1 MNSTVKRMGK
11 IIKIST
17 MFIASIILSAPIS
30 PSAFAAN
37 TPQEI
42 DYYSHNK
49 IKFYNPEECD
59 GKASNGSTVGGEA
72 AISGSTAE
80 EKVWSGLKS
89 LGISDEIAAGMMG
102 NMIHEGN
109 ALNPAQYEGSWFDV
123 WEKGFDWETDPARGH
138 GVGLIQW
145 SGGRRVNIMKYIK
158 EHNADVYEKYMLHPM
173 KYSYANGN
181 VYGVNGDKFIELA
194 DSEAEADALFSL
206 QITFLINEEI
216 KVTPEYKGVLNETT
230 VQGAADFFLD
240 NVEAPACPE
249 CSRSVRRSSAQEMF
263 TKYSGKDRFAGGTGG
278 NNNGSGSATTSA
290 DATGSNVTWIGDSI
304 SEGAVDFGIIKD
316 KWPQADAEKGSGG
329 TIQSSKQFA
338 GTSSSNPTGQQLVEK
353 LESEGKMRE
362 VLVFALGTNNDG
374 LTEQQIKDMLS
385 AAKTPK
391 TIVLVTNY
399 NVKNKDEFKS
409 NNEKIL
415 NAKTYDT
422 RVVVADWASIVEGK
436 DWLNGDSEGVHPNRE
451 GSEAFV
457 QAIIDAAST
466 GYTSGSGGS
475 GNCECDESSKTGVW
489 AGQKYDLTD
498 GQLRGIMA
506 MIKGE
511 NGGSLEMVQTEA
523 TLMAN
528 VYEYYKPEP
537 HTADGFVAYLRTPP
551 GSGGWFATY
560 DDYNESFSD
569 YTQEEFN
576 AIKDIFNN
584 GNRTMPPEILEH
596 DCVKCGAGIDYAYN
610 DGVSFDPTD
619 YSKYVS
625 GKTILKQGS
634 GGLSGQYVFYKFADD
649 AQKKGD
655 PFGYFED
662 NPPGQTSGSTSTT
675 AGSSVSWDN
684 GWISGGI
691 DGYHKDDATTWG
703 YHLDDAANKD
713 FATGGKA
720 NKILLHSTEGYGSS
734 GDSVKTVFAPTTSSA
749 TSTPS
754 SFAPNFTVDMKN
766 RKVFQHYSIN
776 KTSGA
781 IKSHDDIAGI
791 QIEIMGFTGDETT
804 GGEWNLRQ
812 EGNFSDEDWDY
823 LAKLIIAISEEI
835 GSELDGSSLDWTDD
849 NKKLSVSE
857 MTSYNGIMGHMHAAD
872 NDHADPKDIW
882 KYLEPAIKRGGGGSG
897 KCSKNTNGDL
907 NATALLLAWPEKGVH
922 GPDDPT
928 EEYRKAL
935 KEPDGVGTRGEGDE
949 CSITGKSCDAFV
961 VTVLRYSGVDK
972 DVPCCGAANVRD
984 YLASH
989 PEKYTEVT
997 NSESSLQG
1005 GDIRASDGHVEMVV
1019 EVNGEKKIASA
1030 SHCDRTGEVG
1040 NFYENS
1046 GTFRAFRYSGGKA
1059 AAGKVAK

>member
-1 MNSTVKRMGK
+1 MNRATKRVGK
-11 IIKIST
+11 IIRYAT
-17 MFIASIILSAPIS
+17 MFIASVILCLPNNPNAS
-30 PSAFAAN
+30 AAN
-37 TPQEI
+37 DLKDM
-42 DYYSHNK
+42 DYFSHNN
-49 IKFYNPEECD
+49 IKFYNPEECS
-59 GKASNGSTVGGEA
+59 GKSGGGSTVGGEA
-72 AISGSTAE
+72 VISGSTAE

-89 LGISDEIAAGMMG
+89 LGITDEVAAGIMG

-109 ALNPAQYEGSWFDV
+109 ALNPAQYEGSYYDE
-123 WEKGFDWETDPARGH
+123 WESGFDWETDSASGH

-158 EHNADVYEKYMLHPM
+158 EHNSNVYEKYMLHPK

-194 DSEAEADALFSL
+194 DSEAEADALYSL
-206 QITFLINEEI
+206 QITFLVNEEL
-216 KVTPEYKGVLNETT
+216 KVTPEYNGVFNETT

-240 NVEAPACPE
+240 NVEQPACPE

-263 TKYSGKDRFAGGTGG
+263 TKYSGKERFAGGTGG
-278 NNNGSGSATTSA
+278 NNNGASTATTSA
-290 DATGSNVTWIGDSI
+290 DDTGSNVTWIGDSI
-304 SEGAVDFGIIKD
+304 SEGAADYGIIKD
-316 KWPQADAEKGSGG
+316 KWPQADATTGSSG
-329 TIQSSKQFA
+329 TILSSKQFA
-338 GTSSSNPTGQQLVEK
+338 GSSSSNPTGQQLVEK
-353 LESEGKMRE
+353 LESEGKMRD
-362 VLVFALGTNNDG
+362 VLVFALGTNDHG
-374 LTEQQIKDMLS
+374 LTEDQIKKMLS

-391 TIVLVTNY
+391 TIVLTTNY
-399 NVKNKDEFKS
+399 NANNKDEFKA
-409 NNEKIL
+409 NNEKIN
-415 NAKTYDT
+415 NAKTYDS
-422 RVVVADWASIVEGK
+422 RVVVADWYAAADGQNYFGNDGI
-436 DWLNGDSEGVHPNRE
+436 HPNKE
-451 GSEAFV
+451 GSEVFV
-457 QAIIDAAST
+457 QTIIDAAST
-466 GYTSGSGGS
+466 GFSSGNSGGE
-475 GNCECDESSKTGVW
+475 NCECDESSKTGVW

-498 GQLRGIMA
+498 SQLRGIMA
-506 MIKGE
+506 MIKNE
-511 NGGSLEMVQTEA
+511 NGGSLEMIQTEA

-528 VYEYYKPEP
+528 VYEFYKPEP
-537 HTADGFVAYLRTPP
+537 HTADGLVSYLRTPP

-560 DDYNESFSD
+560 DEYNESFSD

-584 GNRTMPPEILEH
+584 GNRTMPPEIVEH
-596 DCVKCGAGIDYAYN
+596 DCVKCRAGIDYAYN

-675 AGSSVSWDN
+675 AGSSVSWED
-684 GWISGGI
+684 GWISGGL

-703 YHLDDAANKD
+703 YHLDDAANKT

-734 GDSVKTVFAPTTSSA
+734 GDSVKSLYQPTTSSA
-749 TSTPS
+749 VSTPS
-754 SFAPNFTVDMKN
+754 SFAPHFTADMKN
-766 RKVFQHYSIN
+766 RKIFQHYPLT

-791 QIEIMGFTGDETT
+791 QIEIMGFTGDTT
-804 GGEWNLRQ
+804 SGGEWNLRN

-823 LAKLIIAISEEI
+823 LAKLIIAISEET
-835 GSELDGSSLDWTDD
+835 GAELTGNLDWSGTGARM
-849 NKKLSVSE
+849 SVDE
-857 MTSYNGIMGHMHAAD
+857 MKSYGAVMGHMHAPD
-872 NDHADPKDIW
+872 NDHYDPVDIW
-882 KYLEPAIKRGGGGSG
+882 KFLEPAIKRGGGGSG

-935 KEPDGVGTRGEGDE
+935 REPDGVGTRGEGDE
-949 CSITGKSCDAFV
+949 CSIVGKSCDAFV

-997 NSESSLQG
+997 NSESTLQG
-1005 GDIRASDGHVEMVV
+1005 GDIRASSGHVEMVV

-1030 SHCDRTGEVG
+1030 SHCNRTGEVG